1 MIEVVENDIKYK
13 LGRNAQENFE
23 IIDEAKKI
31 NTNYWWF
38 HIENSPSGHCIV
50 YTEQLDKAII
60 QYAGN
65 LVKQYS
71 KLKNQK
77 NVSIIYTQLKFVKK
91 NKTIGEVTLVKKT
104 MKTSI

>member
-1 MIEVVENDIKYK
+1 MIEIIENDIKYK
-13 LGRNAQENFE
+13 LGRNAEENFE

-31 NTNYWWF
+31 NSNYWWF

-60 QYAGN
+60 QYAGS
-65 LVKQYS
+65 LVKEYS

-91 NKTIGEVTLVKKT
+91 TKIIGEVTLSKKT
-104 MKTSI
+104 MKINI